1 MPLAQRTA
9 STLKKC
15 NSTVQFQGT
24 HGLRRIPRAP
34 GAVSLLSGLLF
45 ATPGAYAQHLRAVP
59 LEDAAE
65 TSANASLGDL
75 DGDGDLDIVLAKGRH
90 WPLKDWILLN
100 DGAGGF
106 EERRELP
113 GSADNTYTAA
123 LADLDGD
130 GDLDL
135 VVGNDRPDDKRIYRN
150 DGAASFALAGTFGE
164 ADWPTRNV
172 TVADLNGDERPE
184 IVVANRGGPE
194 NRSANYICVNDGS
207 GAFPECRVLSRNSA
221 TSIGAADVTGDGF
234 TDLFVPHRDGGQST
248 LHVNDG
254 GGGFAE
260 AHMVGPPE
268 SATRAVAFGDV
279 NGDGTLDIVLGDQ
292 RGGGVW
298 LYLGRD
304 GVSFE
309 TRRQI
314 GDPADNAYS
323 LAVADLDGDGDADV
337 VIGNRG
343 APDAILTNDGYGASF
358 TRTPFGDAEGA
369 TYGLAIGDV
378 NADGVLDIVAGRSDA
393 PNTLYL
399 RARR

>member
-1 MPLAQRTA
+1 MI
-9 STLKKC
+9 C
-15 NSTVQFQGT
+15 
-24 HGLRRIPRAP
+24 
-34 GAVSLLSGLLF
+34 AVAGGLLLVLL
-45 ATPGAYAQHLRAVP
+45 GAASAQEMRAAP
-59 LEDAAE
+59 LEETAE

-90 WPLKDWILLN
+90 WPLKDWVLLN

-106 EERRELP
+106 AERHELP

-150 DGAASFALAGTFGE
+150 DGAASFVLAGTFGE
-164 ADWPTRNV
+164 PGWPTRNV
-172 TVADLNGDERPE
+172 TVADLNGDGRPE
-184 IVVANRGGPE
+184 IVVANRGGAE
-194 NRSANYICVNDGS
+194 NRSANYVCVNDGA

-221 TSIGAADVTGDGF
+221 TTIGAGDLDGDGF
-234 TDLFVPHRDGGQST
+234 TDLFVPHRDGGQSV
-248 LHVNDG
+248 LYVNDG
-254 GGGFAE
+254 RGGFAE
-260 AHMVGPPE
+260 AHPVGPPE
-268 SATRAVAFGDV
+268 SATRAVTFGDL

-292 RGGGVW
+292 LAGGVW

-304 GVSFE
+304 GTSFE

-323 LAVADLDGDGDADV
+323 LAVADLDGDGDPDV

-343 APDAILTNDGYGASF
+343 APGAVLTNDGSGISF

-369 TYGLAIGDV
+369 MYGLAVGDV
-378 NADGVLDIVAGRSDA
+378 NGDGVPDIVAGRSDA

-399 RARR
+399 GPAR